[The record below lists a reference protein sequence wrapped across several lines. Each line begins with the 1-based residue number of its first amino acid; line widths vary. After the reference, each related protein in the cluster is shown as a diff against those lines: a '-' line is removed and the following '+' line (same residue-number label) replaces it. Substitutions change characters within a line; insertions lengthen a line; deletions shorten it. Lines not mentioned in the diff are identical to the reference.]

1 MLQNTLMLGIFSISA
16 YQDYKKRKINTYFL
30 LTGGIIGLLLH
41 LYSMKLDIVEILF
54 GMGIGVMILFWGFL
68 LGGGVGFA
76 DGMILVVSGIFL
88 GFEKNMA
95 MLLFLIVMKLGLQLY
110 GETRTLAEDVIKEET
125 LNALK
130 LFYEIERVKG
140 LF

>member
-1 MLQNTLMLGIFSISA
+1 MPA
-16 YQDYKKRKINTYFL
+16 YFL
-30 LTGGIIGLLLH
+30 GN
-41 LYSMKLDIVEILF
+41 ILPRK
-54 GMGIGVMILFWGFL
+54 VS
-68 LGGGVGFA
+68 GVGYIDSFLFCTFFA
-76 DGMILVVSGIFL
+76 GGLSVRDGNGMKEWEEASITIEAAIIMS
-88 GFEKNMA
+88 MA

>member
-1 MLQNTLMLGIFSISA
+1 MKEWEASITIEA
-16 YQDYKKRKINTYFL
+16 A
-30 LTGGIIGLLLH
+30 IIM
-41 LYSMKLDIVEILF
+41 S
-54 GMGIGVMILFWGFL
+54 
-68 LGGGVGFA
+68 
-76 DGMILVVSGIFL
+76 
-88 GFEKNMA
+88 MA

>member
-1 MLQNTLMLGIFSISA
+1 MKEWEEASIPIEA
-16 YQDYKKRKINTYFL
+16 A
-30 LTGGIIGLLLH
+30 IIM
-41 LYSMKLDIVEILF
+41 S
-54 GMGIGVMILFWGFL
+54 
-68 LGGGVGFA
+68 
-76 DGMILVVSGIFL
+76 
-88 GFEKNMA
+88 MA

>member
-1 MLQNTLMLGIFSISA
+1 MKEWEEASITIEA
-16 YQDYKKRKINTYFL
+16 A
-30 LTGGIIGLLLH
+30 IIM
-41 LYSMKLDIVEILF
+41 S
-54 GMGIGVMILFWGFL
+54 
-68 LGGGVGFA
+68 
-76 DGMILVVSGIFL
+76 
-88 GFEKNMA
+88 MA

-110 GETRTLAEDVIKEET
+110 AETRTLAEDVIKEET

>member
-1 MLQNTLMLGIFSISA
+1 MNV
-16 YQDYKKRKINTYFL
+16 QD
-30 LTGGIIGLLLH
+30 
-41 LYSMKLDIVEILF
+41 S
-54 GMGIGVMILFWGFL
+54 
-68 LGGGVGFA
+68 
-76 DGMILVVSGIFL
+76 
-88 GFEKNMA
+88 MA
-95 MLLFLIVMKLGLQLY
+95 MLFFLIVMKLGLQLY

>member
-1 MLQNTLMLGIFSISA
+1 MKEWEEASITIEA
-16 YQDYKKRKINTYFL
+16 A
-30 LTGGIIGLLLH
+30 IIM
-41 LYSMKLDIVEILF
+41 S
-54 GMGIGVMILFWGFL
+54 
-68 LGGGVGFA
+68 
-76 DGMILVVSGIFL
+76 
-88 GFEKNMA
+88 MA
-95 MLLFLIVMKLGLQLY
+95 MLFFLIVMKLGSQLY

>member
-1 MLQNTLMLGIFSISA
+1 MKEWAEASITIEA
-16 YQDYKKRKINTYFL
+16 A
-30 LTGGIIGLLLH
+30 IIM
-41 LYSMKLDIVEILF
+41 S
-54 GMGIGVMILFWGFL
+54 
-68 LGGGVGFA
+68 
-76 DGMILVVSGIFL
+76 
-88 GFEKNMA
+88 MA
-95 MLLFLIVMKLGLQLY
+95 MLFFLIVMKLGLQLY